1 MNPIPTPAPIGP
13 VPSSSYPS
21 PIPARPRIMAVVL
34 PVPSSRVK
42 ARSTMGRNSTCLPA
56 PCIRPGQP
64 ADIKV
69 RRYDTLRSI
78 ARDTL
83 GNPRRADEILEINRE
98 IIDNPNHLITGQR
111 IQLPEDADTRRVTVR
126 DRD

>member
-1 MNPIPTPAPIGP
+1 MLELPIGDSGSTRDR
-13 VPSSSYPS
+13 SSRLAGAELSGEAS
-21 PIPARPRIMAVVL
+21 ARRRAGIHVSARP
-34 PVPSSRVK
+34 PVSAQVSRP
-42 ARSTMGRNSTCLPA
+42 TY
-56 PCIRPGQP
+56 
-64 ADIKV
+64 KV

-98 IIDNPNHLITGQR
+98 IIDDPSHLITGQR

-126 DRD
+126 ERD